1 MSSAQDTA
9 PSVQGDVSGSTGAG
23 SHWTELWR
31 QFGQL
36 RRAPVSAVLWQ
47 QVRRGALGFFWL
59 AAALG
64 ALAGFFTLIT
74 VESGFGLGITIGV
87 RVLQEL
93 VLGQLAGFAAA
104 LLLVAGPGLAGVF
117 ELALMR
123 QQGEL
128 RVLRLIGIDPHD
140 LLVLPRALGFAGS
153 LMVLAFSF
161 QLAAVLGGFALT
173 ALFSSASF
181 TPQMIALAGMLP
193 PWMLVVS
200 AVRSLVLGGV
210 IGLLVCHQGL
220 VAPFSPTRMPQI
232 ARQFLSRALVAFVL
246 VHGVFALLM
255 S

>member
-1 MSSAQDTA
+1 MPPAQDTA
-9 PSVQGDVSGSTGAG
+9 PSVQTDLPEMTVGRDFLAG
-23 SHWTELWR
+23 CFR
-31 QFGQL
+31 QVGQL
-36 RRAPVSAVLWQ
+36 GRAPVSAVLWQ
-47 QVRRGALGFFWL
+47 QVRRGALDFFWL

-74 VESGFGLGITIGV
+74 VQTGFGLGITVGV
-87 RVLQEL
+87 RVLQAL
-93 VLGQLAGFAAA
+93 VLGQLAGFAGA

-128 RVLRLIGIDPHD
+128 RVLRLIGIDPRD
-140 LLVLPRALGFAGS
+140 LLVLPRVLGFACS
-153 LMVLAFSF
+153 LLVLAFSF

-181 TPQMIALAGMLP
+181 TQQMMALSATLP
-193 PWMLVVS
+193 PWALVVS
-200 AVRSLVLGGV
+200 ALRSLVLGAL

-220 VAPFSPTRMPQI
+220 VAPFSPTRLPQI
-232 ARQFLSRALVAFVL
+232 ARQFLSRALVAFVV
-246 VHGVFALLM
+246 VHGVFALLT